1 MLVIT
6 GLSTISLIKKI
17 WIQRRSL
24 INRKSTYAVIF
35 AASLFLSIFAAFG
48 ENIPNEQQT
57 QPKINSNEDILN
69 EKDVA
74 TVNAA
79 YEYEITK
86 NTSNNETQSIN
97 SVNVSDQVKS
107 TDQSNSQ
114 QTEVKTRPVY
124 ITSDNINSRPEDMAR
139 INAVVNGL
147 KAKGVYAVNYGV
159 GPNEHSQVLG
169 DQLPSNALIVNI
181 YGGACAGTLYE
192 MGTPDYKEKK
202 GAKKVF
208 TIFYPTSVKIT
219 GLNWLPRAYDDNFSP
234 AGFSGLSNPDQ
245 YLLKNGYNYIETGDV
260 QYMTESVYQEALL

>member
-1 MLVIT
+1 M
-6 GLSTISLIKKI
+6 
-17 WIQRRSL
+17 
-24 INRKSTYAVIF
+24 YAVTF
-35 AASLFLSIFAAFG
+35 AASLFLSIFAAYG
-48 ENIPNEQQT
+48 EAIPNEQQT
-57 QPKINSNEDILN
+57 QPKINSNEDFLN

-86 NTSNNETQSIN
+86 NTSNNEKQGIN

-107 TDQSNSQ
+107 ADKIKSADQNNSQ

-124 ITSDNINSRPEDMAR
+124 ITSDNINSKPEDMAR
-139 INAVVNGL
+139 INAIVNGL
-147 KAKGVYAVNYGV
+147 KAEGVYAVNYGV

-202 GAKKVF
+202 GDKEIF

>member
-1 MLVIT
+1 M
-6 GLSTISLIKKI
+6 
-17 WIQRRSL
+17 
-24 INRKSTYAVIF
+24 
-35 AASLFLSIFAAFG
+35 FLSIFAAFG

-57 QPKINSNEDILN
+57 QPKINSNEDLLN

-86 NTSNNETQSIN
+86 NTSNNENQSID
-97 SVNVSDQVKS
+97 SANVSDQAKS
-107 TDQSNSQ
+107 TDQSNNQ

-192 MGTPDYKEKK
+192 MGTPDYKEKRVL
-202 GAKKVF
+202 KK
-208 TIFYPTSVKIT
+208 
-219 GLNWLPRAYDDNFSP
+219 
-234 AGFSGLSNPDQ
+234 
-245 YLLKNGYNYIETGDV
+245 YLLSFIPHQSK
-260 QYMTESVYQEALL
+260 